1 MEEVKKQEILA
12 KLSSDEHYYGK
23 FGSQFLS
30 NSDIGTLINNPAGYN
45 QPRED
50 SVNLMY
56 GRAFHEL
63 VMFGETQHNKFIDA
77 STRRTNK
84 YKDAEEEAGG
94 LIFLKKEWDELCSLV
109 DKAFGNMEFKT
120 ILGNDS
126 NKFEVPNLGTMD
138 SGDVTWKCKADIVTD
153 EAIID
158 IKTSSNIGGFK
169 YSSKAYNY
177 DSQAFIYSRLFQK
190 PMVFLVVDKGTGC
203 VGIFETTDE
212 AYENGRETVR
222 KAEQNYLDYFVNK
235 TKELKNFTVY
245 GEI

>member
-1 MEEVKKQEILA
+1 MEEVKKQEALA
-12 KLSSDEHYYGK
+12 KLASDEHYYGEYGK
-23 FGSQFLS
+23 QFLS
-30 NSDIGTLINNPAGYN
+30 NSDIGKLINNPAGYLDGT
-45 QPRED
+45 ED
-50 SVNLMY
+50 SINLMY

-63 VMFGETQHNKFIDA
+63 VMFGETQYNNVVDA

-84 YKDAEEEAGG
+84 YKDAEEEFGG
-94 LIFLKKEWDELCSLV
+94 LIFLKKEWDELNSLV
-109 DKAFGNMEFKT
+109 EKAFSNTEFKN
-120 ILGNDS
+120 ILDNKS

-153 EAIID
+153 DAIID
-158 IKTSSNIGGFK
+158 IKTSSNIVGFK

-190 PMVFLVVDKGTGC
+190 PMLFLVVDKGTGC
-203 VGIFETTDE
+203 VGVFQTSDE
-212 AYENGRETVR
+212 AYENGREKVR

>member
-12 KLSSDEHYYGK
+12 KLSSDEHYYGEY
-23 FGSQFLS
+23 GRQFLS

-63 VMFGETQHNKFIDA
+63 VMFGETQHDKFVDA

-120 ILGNDS
+120 ILENKS
-126 NKFEVPNLGTMD
+126 NNFEVPNLGTMD
-138 SGDVTWKCKADIVTD
+138 SGDLTWKCKADIVT
-153 EAIID
+153 E
-158 IKTSSNIGGFK
+158 SN
-169 YSSKAYNY
+169 N
-177 DSQAFIYSRLFQK
+177 
-190 PMVFLVVDKGTGC
+190 
-203 VGIFETTDE
+203 
-212 AYENGRETVR
+212 
-222 KAEQNYLDYFVNK
+222 
-235 TKELKNFTVY
+235 
-245 GEI
+245 